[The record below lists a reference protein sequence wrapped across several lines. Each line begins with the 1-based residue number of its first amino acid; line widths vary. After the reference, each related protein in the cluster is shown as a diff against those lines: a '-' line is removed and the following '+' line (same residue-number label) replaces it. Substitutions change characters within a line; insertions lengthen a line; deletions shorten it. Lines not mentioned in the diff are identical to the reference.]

1 LAFLVHRS
9 SFHRCWC
16 VCHICDNRCPMNL
29 KRNLRPPQEYSMDQ
43 MRSVAYKVKI
53 EDLVNGKYVR
63 SSEAEPSYLLT
74 PWGQRILRA
83 RTIATI
89 IDKFV
94 SEDQNYATLR
104 IDDGSETIRLKAWRE
119 DVRTL
124 ADFKVGDLVDVIGRV
139 REYEGE
145 VYLAPE
151 VIVRVE
157 DPNWELVRELEI
169 LRSRRQALEQGGRP
183 QPKPEVRRLEV
194 ELPSTEAA
202 PAVETIEETEEPL
215 PEVPEDVKKKVL
227 MAFDRLD
234 KGGGVTP
241 LDIAAELD
249 MPQAE
254 VDDALRVLIA
264 DGEIFEPKVGRF
276 RRLR

>member
-1 LAFLVHRS
+1 
-9 SFHRCWC
+9 
-16 VCHICDNRCPMNL
+16 
-29 KRNLRPPQEYSMDQ
+29 
-43 MRSVAYKVKI
+43 MRSIAYKVKI

-63 SSEAEPSYLLT
+63 PSETESSYLLT

-83 RTIATI
+83 RTIANV
-89 IDKFV
+89 IDKFI
-94 SEDQNYATLR
+94 SEDQNYGTLR
-104 IDDGSETIRLKAWRE
+104 IDDGSETIRLKAWRQ
-119 DVRTL
+119 DVQTL
-124 ADFKVGDLVDVIGRV
+124 ADFKVGDLIDVIGRV

-145 VYLAPE
+145 IYLVPD
-151 VIVRVE
+151 VIARVE

-169 LRSRRQALEQGGRP
+169 LRARRQALTQGRRP
-183 QPKPEVRRLEV
+183 RPEPEVRRLEV
-194 ELPSTEAA
+194 ELPAPGAA
-202 PAVETIEETEEPL
+202 PTVETIEEVEEPL
-215 PEVPEDVKKKVL
+215 PEVPEDVKKKAL
-227 MAFDRLD
+227 LAFDKLD
-234 KGGGVTP
+234 KGGGVAP